1 VRRKLAA
8 AGNDARGQPQPSR
21 LLPLGKGGSPILVEV
36 LIMMRDV
43 VSINASLRGKHRNI
57 VPADAVH
64 RPASRAVRP
73 LAVKAARYSILHAR
87 SLYHGKE
94 NSKSPVLWTQATYG
108 VRSSGVPGAPLRTRP
123 SPPKVHRAPAPPRSR
138 NPRIRIDARTYWP
151 GAGLLADDG
160 GRKGLLLPNL
170 VHGTFSPSKCWLSK
184 PKAHSFARKR
194 LPFVQFQ

>member
-123 SPPKVHRAPAPPRSR
+123 SPPKVHRAPAPPRS
-138 NPRIRIDARTYWP
+138 ARGTHGY
-151 GAGLLADDG
+151 GSMRVRT
-160 GRKGLLLPNL
+160 GRERGCSPTTVAEKASSFLTSSTEPSRRPN
-170 VHGTFSPSKCWLSK
+170 VG
-184 PKAHSFARKR
+184 
-194 LPFVQFQ
+194 